1 MQRQWH
7 DTGGGGYY
15 CNNYSSS
22 STTKR
27 ELIDINEVVP
37 ELEESTSPKD
47 DDTNGLYTRVTA
59 TGLATTTTP
68 NATWKASKKLV
79 EIETARSKASED
91 GEKTTVALIRMMR
104 RER

>member
-1 MQRQWH
+1 MYYSRFKTASAWQWH

-27 ELIDINEVVP
+27 ELIDFNEVVP

-59 TGLATTTTP
+59 TGLATMP
-68 NATWKASKKLV
+68 H
-79 EIETARSKASED
+79 
-91 GEKTTVALIRMMR
+91 GR
-104 RER
+104 RVRN